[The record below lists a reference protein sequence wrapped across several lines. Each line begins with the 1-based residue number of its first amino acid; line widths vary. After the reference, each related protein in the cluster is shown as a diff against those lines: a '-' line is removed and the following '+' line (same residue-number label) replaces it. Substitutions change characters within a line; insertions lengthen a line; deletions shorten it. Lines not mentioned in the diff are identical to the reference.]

1 MMIKKLGPLGAE
13 IVGINL
19 TDPLDVHHLGRI
31 KEAFLE
37 NLVLIFRGIEANPKN
52 LLSIA
57 RKWGNPQKHPVFKG
71 LKNYPEIIQIE
82 NYGKRFHTNAHWHS
96 DVTFEEFPPDI
107 TLLYALEIPKK
118 GGNTLFSNQ
127 YLAYEFLPESLK
139 KDYKNFKAKHSNRN
153 ILKLVGKDTKNL
165 NSVSHPL
172 FRTHFETNKIALYV
186 TEAFVE
192 GVEGMDEEE
201 SNKILDILYSQS
213 RKVEYRF
220 EHKWK
225 KGDLVMW
232 DNRCVQHYAVHDYDD
247 QVRTMYRITIRV

>member
-1 MMIKKLGPLGAE
+1 M
-13 IVGINL
+13 
-19 TDPLDVHHLGRI
+19 
-31 KEAFLE
+31 
-37 NLVLIFRGIEANPKN
+37 
-52 LLSIA
+52 
-57 RKWGNPQKHPVFKG
+57 
-71 LKNYPEIIQIE
+71 
-82 NYGKRFHTNAHWHS
+82 
-96 DVTFEEFPPDI
+96 
-107 TLLYALEIPKK
+107 
-118 GGNTLFSNQ
+118 
-127 YLAYEFLPESLK
+127 
-139 KDYKNFKAKHSNRN
+139 AKHSNRN
-153 ILKLVGKDTKNL
+153 ILKLVGRATKNL

-192 GVEGMDEEE
+192 GVEGVDEEE